1 MIFKKPS
8 GIWQEYQK
16 ALQFN
21 ESIDLVEKVKNNE
34 NFFLGRQWEGV
45 NAPDLDKPVFNILKR
60 VVNYF
65 IAMLVSDDIGLR
77 LGLFNR
83 VEDSVSRIML
93 RVTERQ
99 IRQIMEFN
107 RFGALSRGILRDAAV
122 DGDGVMHVFFN
133 PDRKSGHP
141 DMPGLIELEAIDN
154 TSIYFGNPQ
163 VGNVQ
168 KQPYILIEYRRLV
181 DEVKAEMKEMGRPKA
196 DIDAIRPDSA
206 QHDLFAED
214 ERIYDDKVTVIL
226 KYWKENGKI
235 HYLKTTEN
243 TIVKPETKTDMTLYP
258 ICFMNWERVKNCYHG
273 QSIIEGLIPNQMAIN
288 KLSALAQRFIRQ
300 QAFPRVFYDETKL
313 DRWVEGIA
321 PIAVRGDPTRIVS
334 TDTHN
339 ISMSSQVGEY
349 IDKYVSLTKDLM
361 GASDAALGNVQPDN
375 TSAIIAVQKATAVPL
390 ELVRQSYYQFVE
402 DFVRICVDQM
412 RIFYGKRTV
421 VTEDDAGADQE
432 VTFDFSTLSDYV
444 LEFNVDIGTAAYWS
458 EMTSIQSLDNLF
470 AKQLVDPVT
479 YLESVPSSAIPNKAK
494 IVEKAKESMN
504 KSEEAA
510 AGPGADAMMEGAGMQ
525 GAEMDM
531 QGGQAPMDAGGGA
544 GAGEINIDEAMAN
557 LPPEILAQ
565 VQG

>member
-1 MIFKKPS
+1 M
-8 GIWQEYQK
+8 
-16 ALQFN
+16 
-21 ESIDLVEKVKNNE
+21 
-34 NFFLGRQWEGV
+34 
-45 NAPDLDKPVFNILKR
+45 
-60 VVNYF
+60 
-65 IAMLVSDDIGLR
+65 
-77 LGLFNR
+77 
-83 VEDSVSRIML
+83 
-93 RVTERQ
+93 
-99 IRQIMEFN
+99 
-107 RFGALSRGILRDAAV
+107 RDAAV

-141 DMPGLIELEAIDN
+141 DMPGLIELESIDN
-154 TSIYFGNPQ
+154 TSIFFGNPQ
-163 VGNVQ
+163 VGEVQ

-181 DEVKAEMKEMGRPKA
+181 DDVKAEMKENGCAKA
-196 DIDAIRPDSA
+196 AIDAIRPDSA
-206 QHDLFAED
+206 QHNIFAED
-214 ERIYDDKVTVIL
+214 ERVYDDKVTALL

-243 TIVKPETKTDMTLYP
+243 TVIKPETKTEMTLYP

-313 DRWVEGIA
+313 DRWVEGVA
-321 PIAVRGDPTRIVS
+321 PIAVRGDPSRIVS

-349 IDKYVSLTKDLM
+349 IDKYVNLTKDLM
-361 GASDAALGNVQPDN
+361 GASDAALGNVRPDN

-390 ELVRQSYYQFVE
+390 ELVRQSYFQFVE

-412 RIFYGKRTV
+412 RIFYGKRMV
-421 VTEDDAGADQE
+421 VTEDEAGTDQE
-432 VTFDFSTLSDYV
+432 VSFDFSTLSDYV

-470 AKQLVDPVT
+470 SKQLVDPVT

-494 IVEKAKESMN
+494 IVEKAKESLA

-510 AGPGADAMMEGAGMQ
+510 APMEGMDMGGAP
-525 GAEMDM
+525 AEME
-531 QGGQAPMDAGGGA
+531 GQMAAPASAGGA
-544 GAGEINIDEAMAN
+544 AEIDIDQAMAN
-557 LPPEILAQ
+557 LPPEVLAQ
-565 VQG
+565 VQGGGRKDEMPQM